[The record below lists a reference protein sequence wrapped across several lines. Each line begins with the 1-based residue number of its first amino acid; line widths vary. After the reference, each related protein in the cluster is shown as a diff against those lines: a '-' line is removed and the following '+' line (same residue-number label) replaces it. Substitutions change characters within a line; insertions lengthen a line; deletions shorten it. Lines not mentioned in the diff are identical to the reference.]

1 LEGSG
6 EVSHVNTL
14 NTTEELHLK
23 FQKDKLTL
31 QVGGQVGWRHST
43 GSEES
48 FQTINAWDYNYGL
61 TAKYTIPWM
70 NVDLAT
76 DLKMFSRRGYNSDMM
91 NTDDLV
97 WNASLS
103 RSFFKGKLTAKLMA
117 FDILHQLSSTQ
128 YSVNAQGRTETWHN
142 CIPRYALLTLSYK
155 FQKMPKGKKK

>member
-1 LEGSG
+1 MGG
-6 EVSHVNTL
+6 EVSWRSSKGTSAN
-14 NTTEELHLK
+14 
-23 FQKDKLTL
+23 FQA
-31 QVGGQVGWRHST
+31 
-43 GSEES
+43 
-48 FQTINAWDYNYGL
+48 INAWDYQYGI

-76 DLKMFSRRGYNSDMM
+76 DLKMFSRRGYNSSMM

-103 RSFFKGKLTAKLMA
+103 RSFLKGKVTARLMA

-155 FQKMPKGKKK
+155 FQKMPKKKI